1 MPMLIAGIATAG
13 RHPPPRS
20 PEGRTDMTHPERLA
34 AGMSMV
40 NSDGKMHSR
49 EYTPFTPWPL
59 WKLAL
64 HALGLALLMGAIG
77 GGLWL

>member
-1 MPMLIAGIATAG
+1 MNLTFGEHRASDQNVDYFMPPLEKL
-13 RHPPPRS
+13 P
-20 PEGRTDMTHPERLA
+20 
-34 AGMSMV
+34 
-40 NSDGKMHSR
+40 
-49 EYTPFTPWPL
+49 PFTPWPL